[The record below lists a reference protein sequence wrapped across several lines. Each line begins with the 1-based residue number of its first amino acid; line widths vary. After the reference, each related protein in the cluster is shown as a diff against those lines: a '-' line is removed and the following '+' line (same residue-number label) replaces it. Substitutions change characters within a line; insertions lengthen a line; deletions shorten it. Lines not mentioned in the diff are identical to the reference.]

1 MALSINIPFN
11 RPYVARDTNLLIQNV
26 FERGHLCGDGYYT
39 KLCEEYLQNL
49 VGAPKALLTQS
60 CTDALEMCAILLD
73 LKEGD
78 EVIMPSYTFVSTAN
92 CVELRGAK
100 PVFVDIDPKTMNIDP
115 ASVKTAINANTKAIF
130 VVHYAGIPCEITS
143 IEKIAREN
151 GLYLVEDAAHAIGS
165 KHLDR
170 AIGSFGDLA
179 TFSFHETKNV
189 SSGEGGA
196 LIINNENFIDRAEII
211 REKGTNRKSFFRGE
225 VDKYSWV
232 DIGSSYL
239 PSEITAACLFAQLQD
254 LDIINKSRT
263 DMWNLYHNWFESKLD
278 KYDLALPHVNS
289 QMKYNGHIYFVML
302 DCEQTRSKL
311 ISDLKLNSVSAVFHY
326 LPLHKSP
333 FYEKKYGNTT
343 LQYTE
348 DASQRL
354 LRLPLWSGLHEHS
367 DYLFKKLEK
376 SFDNIAAIT

>member
-1 MALSINIPFN
+1 MGISINIPFN
-11 RPYVARDTNLLIQNV
+11 KPYVARDTDLLIQNV
-26 FERGHLCGDGYYT
+26 FERGHLCGDGHYT

-60 CTDALEMCAILLD
+60 CTDALEMCSILLN
-73 LKEGD
+73 LTEGD

-100 PVFVDIDPKTMNIDP
+100 PVFVDIDPRTMNIDP
-115 ASVKTAINANTKAIF
+115 ESIQTAINKNTKAIF
-130 VVHYAGIPCEITS
+130 VVHYAGIPCDIAR
-143 IEKIAREN
+143 IKKIAREN

-165 KHLDR
+165 EHLGR

-189 SSGEGGA
+189 SCGEGGA
-196 LIINNENFIDRAEII
+196 LIINNKDLIDRAEII

-239 PSEITAACLFAQLQD
+239 PSEITAACLFAQLKE
-254 LDIINKSRT
+254 LNIINKSRT
-263 DMWNLYHNWFESKLD
+263 DMWNLYHRWFESNSDNYELT
-278 KYDLALPHVNS
+278 LPYVNS
-289 QMKYNGHIYFVML
+289 EMKYNGHIYFVMV
-302 DCEQTRSKL
+302 DCEQKRSEL
-311 ISDLKLNSVSAVFHY
+311 ISDLKLNGVNAVFHY

-333 FYEKKYGNTT
+333 FYEKKYGNTK
-343 LQYTE
+343 LQHTE
-348 DASQRL
+348 YLSQRL
-354 LRLPLWSGLHEHS
+354 LRLPMWTGLHAHS
-367 DYLFKKLEK
+367 EYLFEKLEK
-376 SFDNIAAIT
+376 SFNNFVTRA